1 MEVGRLPA
9 HACGQVGGLRAE
21 LHGHELAMRLLVLA
35 RHRKL
40 GRPLLTAAHAQLQL
54 LRAARASVAVY
65 VRSRDAART
74 APTHVAQRPPR
85 WTPAIMQPHFSS
97 FRIIDIRTCKL
108 ETCVQLLQY
117 PSPPDLHYNAHTL
130 TELNC
135 KRSFILQ
142 QNNEKYI

>member
-21 LHGHELAMRLLVLA
+21 LHRHELAVRLLVLA

-40 GRPLLTAAHAQLQL
+40 GRPLLTAA
-54 LRAARASVAVY
+54 RASVAVD